1 MGKAMKMQIG
11 AVAVLLWV
19 VTVAGAGWFF
29 VKGWTVKGTDGRME
43 ISLAPSERDL
53 ILGEMR
59 QLLKAVHGVVTGVAG
74 QDQAADR
81 QQIEQAARAA
91 GMGMAVDVNPAIMAK
106 LPLSFRQM
114 GMSIH
119 RDMDAL
125 ADAVANKETSQQIL
139 QRLSNMTAR
148 CTTCHDMYRFGV
160 GQ

>member
-1 MGKAMKMQIG
+1 MKMQMG
-11 AVAVLLWV
+11 VVAVLLWV

-106 LPLSFRQM
+106 LPLSFKQM